1 VKVVGVGCGPGM
13 LTEEAIRA
21 IAAATEIYGSRR
33 AIELAMHQISPGAR
47 VHEIGD
53 YRHLGDL
60 PAHAVLLSTGDPML
74 AGLGMAGSGVVPGI
88 SSLQIAAARLR
99 LPLARFSVVSAHG
112 KDHAGA
118 IAEASGEL
126 ARGRCVFLL
135 SDPSF
140 DPRLLA
146 GAVDDGGDGYRIA
159 VCERLG
165 YPDERIS
172 VGTARDPPAACSGL
186 FVVVIWKEPD

>member
-1 VKVVGVGCGPGM
+1 MKVVGVGCGPGM

-21 IAAATEIYGSRR
+21 IATAEEIYGSRR
-33 AIELAMHQISPGAR
+33 AIELAMHHIPPGTR
-47 VHEIGD
+47 VHELAD
-53 YRHLGDL
+53 YRHLSDL

-74 AGLGMAGSGVVPGI
+74 AGLGMAGSEVVPGI

-99 LPLARFSVVSAHG
+99 LPLARFSIVSAHG

-118 IAEASGEL
+118 IAEALAEL
-126 ARGRCVFLL
+126 ARGKCVFLL

-140 DPRLLA
+140 DPRELA
-146 GAVDDGGDGYRIA
+146 AAAGGESCRIA

-165 YPDERIS
+165 YPDERIA

-186 FVVVIWKEPD
+186 FVVVIWKE

>member
-13 LTEEAIRA
+13 LTEEAIRT

-33 AIELAMHQISPGAR
+33 AIELALHHISPGSR
-47 VHEIGD
+47 VHELAD
-53 YRHLGDL
+53 YRHLRDL
-60 PAHAVLLSTGDPML
+60 PPRAVLLSTGDPML
-74 AGLGMAGSGVVPGI
+74 AGLGMAGSEVVPGI

-118 IAEASGEL
+118 ITEALGEL
-126 ARGRCVFLL
+126 ARGRCIFLL

-140 DPRLLA
+140 DPRVLSK
-146 GAVDDGGDGYRIA
+146 AVDAGGDGYRIA

-172 VGTARDPPAACSGL
+172 VGTSRDPPSACSGL
-186 FVVVIWKEPD
+186 FVVVIWKDPE

>member
-1 VKVVGVGCGPGM
+1 MHHIPPG
-13 LTEEAIRA
+13 T
-21 IAAATEIYGSRR
+21 
-33 AIELAMHQISPGAR
+33 R
-47 VHEIGD
+47 VHELAD
-53 YRHLGDL
+53 YRHLSDL
-60 PAHAVLLSTGDPML
+60 PAHAVILSTGDPML
-74 AGLGMAGSGVVPGI
+74 AGLGMAGSDVVPGI

-126 ARGRCVFLL
+126 ARGRSVFLL

-146 GAVDDGGDGYRIA
+146 GFVDTGGEGYRIA

-165 YPDERIS
+165 YSDERIS
-172 VGTARDPPAACSGL
+172 VGTVRDPPAACSGL
-186 FVVVIWKEPD
+186 FVVVIWKERE